1 MSDDATAERLD
12 RLERTNRRL
21 VAALSLFASLA
32 IIALGIGATRKD
44 ARSLDAGRI
53 LLRDPSGTIRARLG
67 ADESGP
73 SLIFLDKDGAE
84 RLRIETPDD
93 GPSLMTLTTSHDA
106 RPKRAVRLRMT
117 KDGWATLSFLDGEKQ
132 ERLTFGLGYDG
143 EPRLR
148 MNSKDGKAR
157 ASLGPDASGRVDF
170 VLYDEGGNGR
180 ALMRLAPDGTPELM
194 LFDAEEKTLFH
205 AP

>member
-1 MSDDATAERLD
+1 MNDATAERLD

-21 VAALSLFASLA
+21 VAAVSVFASFALVA
-32 IIALGIGATRKD
+32 IGIGATRKD
-44 ARSLDAGRI
+44 ARSLDAERI
-53 LLRDPSGTIRARLG
+53 ILRDPSGTIRARLS

-73 SLIFLDKDGAE
+73 SLIFLDNDGAE
-84 RLRIETPDD
+84 RLRIQTPDD
-93 GPSLMTLTTSHDA
+93 GPSLMTLTTSQEA
-106 RPKRAVRLRMT
+106 RPKRAVGFRMT
-117 KDGWATLSFLDGEKQ
+117 KDGWATLSFLDGGEQ
-132 ERLTFGLGYDG
+132 ERLAFGLGYDG

-148 MNSKDGKAR
+148 MYSKDGKAR

-180 ALMRLAPDGTPELM
+180 ALMRLAADGTPELT
-194 LFDAEEKTLFH
+194 LFDAEEKSLFH

>member
-1 MSDDATAERLD
+1 MSDATTERLE

-21 VAALSLFASLA
+21 VAALGVLA
-32 IIALGIGATRKD
+32 LLALVALGIGATKD

-53 LLRDPSGTIRARLG
+53 LLRDPSGTVRAKLG
-67 ADESGP
+67 ADESGA

-84 RLRIETPDD
+84 RLRIQTPDD
-93 GPSLMTLTTSHDA
+93 GPSLMTLTTSDET
-106 RPKRAVRLRMT
+106 RPGRAVGLRMT
-117 KDGWATLSFLDGEKQ
+117 KDGWATLSFLDAAKQ

-148 MNSKDGKAR
+148 MYSKDGKAR
-157 ASLGPDASGRVDF
+157 ASLGPDTSGRVDF

-180 ALMRLAPDGTPELM
+180 ALMRLAADGTPQLT